1 LKDEKEQRKYS
12 VHPATLQY
20 SPLLT
25 NFSAE
30 VLIEE
35 TNYIDCNDD
44 LKNKLGIAHTES

>member
-1 LKDEKEQRKYS
+1 MKRSRESSS